1 MIWLRRTG
9 AVLLAV
15 IFVILSLLVLV
26 AFRVNATVG
35 NPDFYAE
42 QLQQADVYHFIYDD
56 VLPVALEESDAGE
69 DTGGIGVIISPL
81 KPHLSNVVRQTLPP
95 EWLQAQVEHAI
106 DEVVP
111 YVWGETA
118 TFRII
123 IPLKDRVEAGGEA
136 IRSVL
141 HRSDVFPV
149 LYGQLIQLITEEI
162 APAEDGALAMLAIS
176 EEEME
181 VMLRKVVPE
190 DWLLEQI
197 DSAFNEIVPYLTR
210 EQAHFTLEIDI
221 ARPLDELEAVLVDF
235 LSRQEAYDSLFLEML
250 APAIQQNLGEVIEL
264 PLGMEL
270 TDDEII
276 ATAKDMLSLE
286 WYQALVPDLVGQIFA
301 YLRGTQ
307 EELEL
312 VIPLADRKAEIATVL
327 GELADAKVERAFD
340 SLPVCSWG
348 HLLELLSDPSLE
360 NILCRPVDIS
370 YQEFSE
376 LVGIDVGS
384 LVQPLIEMGIPDE
397 WILTEAD
404 ISQLFGGEG
413 EDNILNQ
420 VRELVQEGLVFDE
433 EDLSKVIG
441 TDVALEDIRQSI
453 ADGLTFTEQDFKS
466 LMGDTG
472 DTGAGE
478 QMEAFEQ
485 VRSGLGMAKK
495 WLNFVWII
503 PFLLLLAVGVLGGRQ
518 WSSKL
523 IWAAALLAAMALIA
537 YIIFGPVFSATAQPV
552 IDQTLAMEFNQTE
565 GITSLMAQKGTIL
578 AQNAVDSFI
587 SGLRNQA
594 IAIIIAS
601 VVLIGVGV
609 VLHNW
614 DKIRSAWIQRE

>member
-1 MIWLRRTG
+1 M
-9 AVLLAV
+9 
-15 IFVILSLLVLV
+15 
-26 AFRVNATVG
+26 
-35 NPDFYAE
+35 
-42 QLQQADVYHFIYDD
+42 
-56 VLPVALEESDAGE
+56 
-69 DTGGIGVIISPL
+69 
-81 KPHLSNVVRQTLPP
+81 
-95 EWLQAQVEHAI
+95 
-106 DEVVP
+106 
-111 YVWGETA
+111 
-118 TFRII
+118 
-123 IPLKDRVEAGGEA
+123 
-136 IRSVL
+136 
-141 HRSDVFPV
+141 
-149 LYGQLIQLITEEI
+149 
-162 APAEDGALAMLAIS
+162 
-176 EEEME
+176 
-181 VMLRKVVPE
+181 
-190 DWLLEQI
+190 
-197 DSAFNEIVPYLTR
+197 
-210 EQAHFTLEIDI
+210 
-221 ARPLDELEAVLVDF
+221 
-235 LSRQEAYDSLFLEML
+235 
-250 APAIQQNLGEVIEL
+250 
-264 PLGMEL
+264 
-270 TDDEII
+270 
-276 ATAKDMLSLE
+276 
-286 WYQALVPDLVGQIFA
+286 
-301 YLRGTQ
+301 
-307 EELEL
+307 
-312 VIPLADRKAEIATVL
+312 VIPLADRKPEIATAL
-327 GELADAKVERAFD
+327 GELADEKMASAFN

-360 NILCRPVDIS
+360 NILCRPADIS

-404 ISQLFGGEG
+404 INQLFGGEG

-433 EDLSKVIG
+433 EDLNKVIG

-478 QMEAFEQ
+478 QMEVFEQ

-503 PFLLLLAVGVLGGRQ
+503 PFLLLLAVGALGGRQ

-523 IWAAALLAAMALIA
+523 IWAAALLTVMALIA

-552 IDQTLAMEFNQTE
+552 IDQTLAREFNQTE

-614 DKIRSAWIQRE
+614 DKIRNAWIQRE

>member
-1 MIWLRRTG
+1 M
-9 AVLLAV
+9 
-15 IFVILSLLVLV
+15 
-26 AFRVNATVG
+26 
-35 NPDFYAE
+35 
-42 QLQQADVYHFIYDD
+42 ADEKM
-56 VLPVALEESDAGE
+56 AS
-69 DTGGIGVIISPL
+69 
-81 KPHLSNVVRQTLPP
+81 
-95 EWLQAQVEHAI
+95 
-106 DEVVP
+106 
-111 YVWGETA
+111 
-118 TFRII
+118 
-123 IPLKDRVEAGGEA
+123 
-136 IRSVL
+136 
-141 HRSDVFPV
+141 
-149 LYGQLIQLITEEI
+149 
-162 APAEDGALAMLAIS
+162 
-176 EEEME
+176 
-181 VMLRKVVPE
+181 
-190 DWLLEQI
+190 
-197 DSAFNEIVPYLTR
+197 
-210 EQAHFTLEIDI
+210 
-221 ARPLDELEAVLVDF
+221 
-235 LSRQEAYDSLFLEML
+235 
-250 APAIQQNLGEVIEL
+250 
-264 PLGMEL
+264 
-270 TDDEII
+270 
-276 ATAKDMLSLE
+276 
-286 WYQALVPDLVGQIFA
+286 
-301 YLRGTQ
+301 
-307 EELEL
+307 
-312 VIPLADRKAEIATVL
+312 
-327 GELADAKVERAFD
+327 AFD
-340 SLPVCSWG
+340 SLPVCSG
-348 HLLELLSDPSLE
+348 AHLLELLSDPSLE

-370 YQEFSE
+370 YQEFKE

-404 ISQLFGGEG
+404 ISQLFGGEE

-433 EDLSKVIG
+433 EDLNKVIG

-478 QMEAFEQ
+478 QMKAFEQ

-503 PFLLLLAVGVLGGRQ
+503 PFLLLLAVGALGGRQ

-552 IDQTLAMEFNQTE
+552 IDQALAMEFNQTE

-578 AQNAVDSFI
+578 AHNAVDSFI